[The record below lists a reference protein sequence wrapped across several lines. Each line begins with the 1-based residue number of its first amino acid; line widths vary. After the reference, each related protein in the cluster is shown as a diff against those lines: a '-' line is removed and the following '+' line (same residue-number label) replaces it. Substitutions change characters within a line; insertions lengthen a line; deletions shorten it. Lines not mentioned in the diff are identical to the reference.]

1 MAIPPGV
8 SPCLQATN
16 RHDILRHAQQLADVL
31 AKVGDLDTGA
41 RHSGSDVP
49 VMYNA
54 SRHTG
59 GGCARPRVRRFG
71 LLNSQLQVCLP
82 SLVRS
87 AIPKHHHPSVQELV
101 LSAGG

>member
-1 MAIPPGV
+1 LI
-8 SPCLQATN
+8 L
-16 RHDILRHAQQLADVL
+16 HDILRHAQQLAYVL
-31 AKVGDLDTGA
+31 AEIGELDIGI
-41 RHSGSDVP
+41 RHSGSDVA

-54 SRHTG
+54 SRHTSG
-59 GGCARPRVRRFG
+59 GYARPRVRRLG